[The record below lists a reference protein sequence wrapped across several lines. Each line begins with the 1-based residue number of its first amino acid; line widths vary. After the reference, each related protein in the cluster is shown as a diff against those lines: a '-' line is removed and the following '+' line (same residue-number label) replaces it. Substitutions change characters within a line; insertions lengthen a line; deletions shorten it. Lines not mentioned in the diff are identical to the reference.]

1 MFKKRL
7 FLFLLFS
14 LPVLSQEIVFKI
26 SDQQLTALDREKGL
40 LLQFSGDSLTTIDL
54 EVFKI
59 KSKTVLKLPLEFTFI
74 EYRPIWQNN
83 TLLLSEKDGGKVYA
97 FENDS
102 LVRIDRSDIVHWQSF
117 SSLFNRNDS
126 IYKYG
131 GYGYWTTSNA
141 LTYLNP
147 ISKGWEV
154 ISFKSKKVPQSA
166 YNQINHLSK
175 SDLFIF
181 GGYHVNDHDRLN
193 YVPVNAVWSYHF
205 KSKIWKYLGESDI
218 KEIAAYKKIKGD
230 FIETFE
236 VFDTQKGL
244 IKIDPYNNRVTYYK
258 ENPIYFKVAIN
269 QNLPLFKYNGFYYY
283 YNSNDLDLVLT
294 KVAENEFIPKETS
307 SGALFVNNRNSYYLM
322 AISILLLFSL
332 GLVWLILKKRKKKKK
347 TLFVFEHKISFN
359 KKEAFLEPS
368 EYLIL
373 KTLIVNPAL
382 ESAQILSLIYNES
395 LTKSHNE
402 KIKNTLIESLNLK
415 LSYVIGGSG
424 APIASEK
431 SLEDKRIR
439 TYSLK
444 IPQVKV
450 RLEK

>member
-1 MFKKRL
+1 MLKKLLLLIALSSNVL
-7 FLFLLFS
+7 FG
-14 LPVLSQEIVFKI
+14 QEIEFKF

-54 EVFKI
+54 KAFKI
-59 KSKTVLKLPLEFTFI
+59 KSKIALKLPPEFTFI
-74 EYRPIWQNN
+74 EYRPIWQNKV
-83 TLLLSEKDGGKVYA
+83 LLLTEKDGGKVYA
-97 FENDS
+97 VENDS

-154 ISFKSKKVPQSA
+154 ISFKSKEVPKSA
-166 YNQINHLSK
+166 YNQIHHLSK

-193 YVPVNAVWSYHF
+193 YVPVNDVWSYHF
-205 KSKIWKYLGESDI
+205 KSKNWRYLGECDI
-218 KEIAAYKKIKGD
+218 NDIASYKKIKGD
-230 FIETFE
+230 FKETFE
-236 VFDTQKGL
+236 VFNTQKGL
-244 IKIDPYNNRVTYYK
+244 IKIDPHNNTVRYYT
-258 ENPIYFKVAIN
+258 ENPIYYNVAIN
-269 QNLPLFKYNGFYYY
+269 QNLPLYKHKGFYYY
-283 YNSNDLDLVLT
+283 YNSNDQDLILT

-307 SGALFVNNRNSYYLM
+307 SGALYVNHRNKYYLI
-322 AISILLLFSL
+322 AITGFILFSF
-332 GLVWLILKKRKKKKK
+332 GFIWWLLKKRKKKKK
-347 TLFVFEHKISFN
+347 TLLVFEHKISLN
-359 KKEAFLEPS
+359 KKETFLEPA

-373 KTLIVNPAL
+373 KTLIVRTAL
-382 ESAQILSLIYNES
+382 ESAQLLALIYNES

-402 KIKNTLIESLNLK
+402 KIKNNLIESLNLK
-415 LSYVIGGSG
+415 LSYVLEGEQT
-424 APIASEK
+424 PIVSEK

-439 TYSLK
+439 VYSLK
-444 IPQVKV
+444 VSQFMV